1 MLIPCRRFRA
11 WRLPAP
17 IQRGNLRSPIKAKNR
32 KMHSLRRLAS
42 IFAAATLLAG
52 CATQQAADRP
62 GAEGSPPAGSDYR
75 VLGREDAPVTLIEF
89 TDLQCPYCAQFAL
102 QTFPQLKRDYVDTG
116 KLRYAS
122 RDLPL
127 SFHPFAIPAAIASRC
142 AGEQGRYWEYRES
155 LFRLQGRLGEEP
167 YDGLAERLG
176 LDRAAFSEC
185 RADPAQLAAVAQD
198 ASVAR
203 AQGIASTPSFV
214 LGRLVD
220 GQFIGEQFSG
230 AKLYADF
237 AARIDALLEE
247 SQ

>member
-1 MLIPCRRFRA
+1 
-11 WRLPAP
+11 
-17 IQRGNLRSPIKAKNR
+17 
-32 KMHSLRRLAS
+32 MHFLRRLAS
-42 IFAAATLLAG
+42 IVAAATLLAG
-52 CATQQAADRP
+52 CAAQQAADRP
-62 GAEGSPPAGSDYR
+62 GPDGKPPEGSDYR

-89 TDLQCPYCAQFAL
+89 SDLQCPYCAGFAL
-102 QTFPQLKRDYVDTG
+102 QTFPLLKRDYVDTG

-167 YDGLAERLG
+167 YDELAERLG
-176 LDRAAFSEC
+176 LDRVAFSSC
-185 RADPAQLAAVAQD
+185 RADPRKLAAVERD
-198 ASVAR
+198 ASAAR
-203 AQGIASTPSFV
+203 SQGIASTPSFV

-220 GQFIGEQFSG
+220 GRFVGEQFSG
-230 AKLYADF
+230 AKPYAYF
-237 AARIDALLEE
+237 ASRIDALLQE

>member
-1 MLIPCRRFRA
+1 
-11 WRLPAP
+11 
-17 IQRGNLRSPIKAKNR
+17 
-32 KMHSLRRLAS
+32 MHFLRRLAS
-42 IFAAATLLAG
+42 IVAAAMLLAG
-52 CATQQAADRP
+52 CAAQQAADRP
-62 GAEGSPPAGSDYR
+62 GPDGEPPARSDYR
-75 VLGREDAPVTLIEF
+75 VLGPEDAPVTLIEF
-89 TDLQCPYCAQFAL
+89 TDLQCPYCAGFAL

-167 YDGLAERLG
+167 YDELAERLG
-176 LDRAAFSEC
+176 LDRQEFSSC
-185 RADPAQLAAVAQD
+185 RLDPHQLAAVQQD
-198 ASVAR
+198 VDLAR
-203 AQGIASTPSFV
+203 AQGIVSTPSFV

-230 AKLYADF
+230 AKPYADF

-247 SQ
+247 